1 MPQLPPTP
9 VDIASEMAKVLKS
22 TIIAACP
29 RVGKGVVVSKAIAF
43 LKQLYPDLEIWL
55 IDPKDEPSELHYW
68 LAIDSDKRCHFD
80 LRPYDADIEK
90 ATSSFE
96 AFLIRFNGS
105 ACSRKLLIIDEFVML
120 NQKCDSSFMTRLK
133 DFLVGICSSGELS
146 PDQALGRFVWVITQ
160 SPFTK
165 DLGFKTRAAIST
177 FQRVF
182 LLNTASIQLYAIA
195 MSAGFIPNQPEKEI
209 TELLSVTGRVFYY
222 SRSNSWHPG
231 VEVSISTL
239 PELGSGVDQPSPIA
253 EAPKTEFEPEPEVEI
268 DRSDI
273 QVQKPTLE
281 ELLEGIDVDSLQ
293 LRPARKICGRLTPPI
308 VQKVNGKDAPLS
320 WLRSQIKSRLSE
332 KPTEVVPVI
341 QEILKAS

>member
-1 MPQLPPTP
+1 
-9 VDIASEMAKVLKS
+9 MAKVLKS
-22 TIIAACP
+22 TIIAASP

-68 LAIDSDKRCHFD
+68 LAIDPDKRCHFD

-90 ATSSFE
+90 ATQTFE

-182 LLNTASIQLYAIA
+182 LLNTASLQLYSIA
-195 MSAGFIPNQPEKEI
+195 MSSGFIPNQPEKEI
-209 TELLSVTGRVFYY
+209 TDLLSVTGRVFYY
-222 SRSNSWHPG
+222 SRSNSWHPIPNY
-231 VEVSISTL
+231 ELDLPPQTQSQAST
-239 PELGSGVDQPSPIA
+239 
-253 EAPKTEFEPEPEVEI
+253 
-268 DRSDI
+268 R
-273 QVQKPTLE
+273 TLE
-281 ELLEGIDVDSLQ
+281 PVQASEDSEQVVDKTVNDLKVSDDLGEPLKTIWLYAKKKGEVIKASEVQRDNTTMKSVPTKKIRQYFGLLFDLGYGELEGEGD
-293 LRPARKICGRLTPPI
+293 RL
-308 VQKVNGKDAPLS
+308 GFRAY
-320 WLRSQIKSRLSE
+320 
-332 KPTEVVPVI
+332 
-341 QEILKAS
+341 

>member
-1 MPQLPPTP
+1 
-9 VDIASEMAKVLKS
+9 MAKVLKS
-22 TIIAACP
+22 TLIAASP
-29 RVGKGVVVSKAIAF
+29 RVGKGVVVSKALAF

-68 LAIDSDKRCHFD
+68 LAIDPDKRCHFD

-90 ATSSFE
+90 ATQTFE

-133 DFLVGICSSGELS
+133 DFIVGICSSGELS

-182 LLNTASIQLYAIA
+182 LLNTASLQLYVIA
-195 MSAGFIPNQPEKEI
+195 LSAGFIPNQPEKEI
-209 TELLSVTGRVFYY
+209 TEMLSVTGRVFYY
-222 SRSNSWHPG
+222 SRSNSWHPVPNYDLDLPPQSQTLSSIRTIEPVQLSSDSEQVVDKTVTELKVSDDLG
-231 VEVSISTL
+231 EPLKTIWLYAKKKGKVIKASEVQRDTSTMKSVPTKKIRQYFGL
-239 PELGSGVDQPSPIA
+239 LFDLGYG
-253 EAPKTEFEPEPEVEI
+253 E
-268 DRSDI
+268 
-273 QVQKPTLE
+273 
-281 ELLEGIDVDSLQ
+281 LEGEGD
-293 LRPARKICGRLTPPI
+293 RL
-308 VQKVNGKDAPLS
+308 GFRAY
-320 WLRSQIKSRLSE
+320 
-332 KPTEVVPVI
+332 
-341 QEILKAS
+341 

>member
-1 MPQLPPTP
+1 
-9 VDIASEMAKVLKS
+9 MAKVLKS
-22 TIIAACP
+22 TIIAASP

-55 IDPKDEPSELHYW
+55 IDPKDEPSERHYW
-68 LAIDSDKRCHFD
+68 LAIDPDKRCHFD

-90 ATSSFE
+90 ATQTFE

-182 LLNTASIQLYAIA
+182 LLNTASLQLYSIA
-195 MSAGFIPNQPEKEI
+195 MSAGFIPNQLEKEI
-209 TELLSVTGRVFYY
+209 TDLLSVTGRVFYY
-222 SRSNSWHPG
+222 SRSNSWHPIPNY
-231 VEVSISTL
+231 ELDLPPQTQSQSST
-239 PELGSGVDQPSPIA
+239 
-253 EAPKTEFEPEPEVEI
+253 
-268 DRSDI
+268 R
-273 QVQKPTLE
+273 TLE
-281 ELLEGIDVDSLQ
+281 PVQASGDSEQVVDKTVNDLKVSDDLGEPLKTIWLYAKKKGEVIKASEVQRDNSSLKSVPTKKIRQYFGLLFDLGYGELEGEGD
-293 LRPARKICGRLTPPI
+293 RL
-308 VQKVNGKDAPLS
+308 GFRAY
-320 WLRSQIKSRLSE
+320 
-332 KPTEVVPVI
+332 
-341 QEILKAS
+341 

>member
-1 MPQLPPTP
+1 M
-9 VDIASEMAKVLKS
+9 DIALEMAKVLKS
-22 TIIAACP
+22 TLIAASP
-29 RVGKGVVVSKAIAF
+29 RVGKGVVVSKALAF

-68 LAIDSDKRCHFD
+68 LAIDPDKRCHFD

-90 ATSSFE
+90 ATQTFE

-133 DFLVGICSSGELS
+133 DFIVGICSSGELS

-182 LLNTASIQLYAIA
+182 LLNTASLQLYVIA
-195 MSAGFIPNQPEKEI
+195 LSAGFIPNQPEKEI
-209 TELLSVTGRVFYY
+209 TEMLSVTGRVFYY
-222 SRSNSWHPG
+222 SRSNSWHPVPNYDLDLPPQSQTLSSIRTIEPVQLSSDSEQVVDKTVTELKVSDDLG
-231 VEVSISTL
+231 EPLKTIWLYAKKKGKVIKAYEVQRDTSTMKSVPTKKIRQYFGL
-239 PELGSGVDQPSPIA
+239 LFDLGYG
-253 EAPKTEFEPEPEVEI
+253 E
-268 DRSDI
+268 
-273 QVQKPTLE
+273 
-281 ELLEGIDVDSLQ
+281 LEGEGD
-293 LRPARKICGRLTPPI
+293 RL
-308 VQKVNGKDAPLS
+308 GFRAY
-320 WLRSQIKSRLSE
+320 
-332 KPTEVVPVI
+332 
-341 QEILKAS
+341 

>member
-1 MPQLPPTP
+1 MAQLPPTP

-68 LAIDSDKRCHFD
+68 LAIAPDKRCHFD

-90 ATSSFE
+90 ATQTFE

-133 DFLVGICSSGELS
+133 DFIVGICSSGELS

-195 MSAGFIPNQPEKEI
+195 LSARFIPNQPEKEI
-209 TELLSVTGRVFYY
+209 TEMLSVTGRVFYY
-222 SRSNSWHPG
+222 SRSNSWHP
-231 VEVSISTL
+231 VPNYELALPPETQLNSIL
-239 PELGSGVDQPSPIA
+239 NP
-253 EAPKTEFEPEPEVEI
+253 
-268 DRSDI
+268 
-273 QVQKPTLE
+273 
-281 ELLEGIDVDSLQ
+281 
-293 LRPARKICGRLTPPI
+293 
-308 VQKVNGKDAPLS
+308 NH
-320 WLRSQIKSRLSE
+320 
-332 KPTEVVPVI
+332 
-341 QEILKAS
+341 

>member
-1 MPQLPPTP
+1 
-9 VDIASEMAKVLKS
+9 MAKVLKS
-22 TIIAACP
+22 SIIAASP

-68 LAIDSDKRCHFD
+68 LAIDPDKRCHFD

-90 ATSSFE
+90 ATQTFE
-96 AFLIRFNGS
+96 AFLIRFNGEAS
-105 ACSRKLLIIDEFVML
+105 SRKLLIIDEFVML

-182 LLNTASIQLYAIA
+182 LLNTASLQLYSIA

-209 TELLSVTGRVFYY
+209 IDLLSVTGRVFYY
-222 SRSNSWHPG
+222 SRSNSWHPVPNYELDLSPQTQSQASTRIIEPVQSSG
-231 VEVSISTL
+231 DSEQVVDKTVNDLKVSDDLGEPLRTVWLYAKKKGEVIKASDVQRDNSTMKSVPTKKIRQYFGL
-239 PELGSGVDQPSPIA
+239 LFDLGYG
-253 EAPKTEFEPEPEVEI
+253 E
-268 DRSDI
+268 
-273 QVQKPTLE
+273 
-281 ELLEGIDVDSLQ
+281 LEGEGD
-293 LRPARKICGRLTPPI
+293 RL
-308 VQKVNGKDAPLS
+308 GFRAY
-320 WLRSQIKSRLSE
+320 
-332 KPTEVVPVI
+332 
-341 QEILKAS
+341 

>member
-1 MPQLPPTP
+1 MPQLPQTP

-55 IDPKDEPSELHYW
+55 IDPKAEPSELHYW

-90 ATSSFE
+90 ATSSSE

-195 MSAGFIPNQPEKEI
+195 LSAGFIPNQPEKEI
-209 TELLSVTGRVFYY
+209 TEMLSVTGRVFYY
-222 SRSNSWHPG
+222 SRSNSWHPVPNYELALPPQTQSQSSTRIIEPVQSLG
-231 VEVSISTL
+231 ESKQVVEETVNDLKVSDDLGEPLKTIWLYAKKKGEVIKASEVQRDNSTL
-239 PELGSGVDQPSPIA
+239 KSVTTKKIRQYFGLLFDLGYG
-253 EAPKTEFEPEPEVEI
+253 E
-268 DRSDI
+268 
-273 QVQKPTLE
+273 
-281 ELLEGIDVDSLQ
+281 LEGEGD
-293 LRPARKICGRLTPPI
+293 RL
-308 VQKVNGKDAPLS
+308 GFRAY
-320 WLRSQIKSRLSE
+320 
-332 KPTEVVPVI
+332 
-341 QEILKAS
+341 

>member
-43 LKQLYPDLEIWL
+43 LQQLYPDLEIWL

-68 LAIDSDKRCHFD
+68 LAIDPDKRCHFD

-90 ATSSFE
+90 ATQTFE

-105 ACSRKLLIIDEFVML
+105 ASSRKLLIIDEFVML

-195 MSAGFIPNQPEKEI
+195 LSAGFIPNQPEKEI
-209 TELLSVTGRVFYY
+209 IEMLSVTGRVFYY
-222 SRSNSWHPG
+222 SRSNSWHP
-231 VEVSISTL
+231 VPNYELALPPQTQTQSSTL
-239 PELGSGVDQPSPIA
+239 TIELVQSSGESEQVVDETVNDLKVSDDLGEPL
-253 EAPKTEFEPEPEVEI
+253 KTIWLYAKKKGEVIKASE
-268 DRSDI
+268 
-273 QVQKPTLE
+273 VQRDNSTLKSVPTKKIRQYFGLLFDLGYGE
-281 ELLEGIDVDSLQ
+281 LEGEGD
-293 LRPARKICGRLTPPI
+293 RL
-308 VQKVNGKDAPLS
+308 GFRAY
-320 WLRSQIKSRLSE
+320 
-332 KPTEVVPVI
+332 
-341 QEILKAS
+341 

>member
-1 MPQLPPTP
+1 
-9 VDIASEMAKVLKS
+9 MAKVLKS
-22 TIIAACP
+22 TLIAASP
-29 RVGKGVVVSKAIAF
+29 RVGKGVVVSKALAF

-68 LAIDSDKRCHFD
+68 LAIDPDKRCHFD

-90 ATSSFE
+90 ATQTFE

-133 DFLVGICSSGELS
+133 DFIVGICSSGELS

-182 LLNTASIQLYAIA
+182 LLNTASLQLYVIA
-195 MSAGFIPNQPEKEI
+195 LSAGFIPNQPEKEI
-209 TELLSVTGRVFYY
+209 TEMLSVTGRVFYY
-222 SRSNSWHPG
+222 SRSNSWHPVHNYDLDLPPQSQTLSSIRTIEPVQLSSDSEQVVDKTVTELKVSDDLG
-231 VEVSISTL
+231 EPLKTIWLYAKKKGKVIKASEVQRDTSTMKSVPTKKIRQYFGL
-239 PELGSGVDQPSPIA
+239 LFDLGYG
-253 EAPKTEFEPEPEVEI
+253 E
-268 DRSDI
+268 
-273 QVQKPTLE
+273 
-281 ELLEGIDVDSLQ
+281 LEGEGD
-293 LRPARKICGRLTPPI
+293 RL
-308 VQKVNGKDAPLS
+308 GFRAD
-320 WLRSQIKSRLSE
+320 
-332 KPTEVVPVI
+332 
-341 QEILKAS
+341 

>member
-1 MPQLPPTP
+1 L
-9 VDIASEMAKVLKS
+9 AKVLKS
-22 TIIAACP
+22 TLIAASP

-68 LAIDSDKRCHFD
+68 LAIDPDKRCHFD

-90 ATSSFE
+90 ATQTFE
-96 AFLIRFNGS
+96 AFLIRFNGL

-182 LLNTASIQLYAIA
+182 LLNTASLQLYSIA

-222 SRSNSWHPG
+222 SRSNSWHPIPHYELDSPPQTQPQTSTRTIESVQPLLDSEQAIDKTVNDLKVSDDLG
-231 VEVSISTL
+231 EPLKTVWLYAKKKGEVIKASEVQRDNSTL
-239 PELGSGVDQPSPIA
+239 KSV
-253 EAPKTEFEPEPEVEI
+253 
-268 DRSDI
+268 
-273 QVQKPTLE
+273 PTKKIRQYFGLLFDFGYGE
-281 ELLEGIDVDSLQ
+281 LEGEGD
-293 LRPARKICGRLTPPI
+293 RL
-308 VQKVNGKDAPLS
+308 GFRAY
-320 WLRSQIKSRLSE
+320 
-332 KPTEVVPVI
+332 
-341 QEILKAS
+341 

>member
-9 VDIASEMAKVLKS
+9 VDIALEMAKILKS

-55 IDPKDEPSELHYW
+55 IDPKDEPSERHYW
-68 LAIDSDKRCHFD
+68 LAIDPDKRCHFD

-90 ATSSFE
+90 ATQTFE

-182 LLNTASIQLYAIA
+182 LLNTASIQLYSIA

-209 TELLSVTGRVFYY
+209 TEMLSATGRVFYY
-222 SRSNSWHPG
+222 SRSNSWHPVPNYELALPPQTQSSTRIIEPVQSSEESEQVVDKTINDLKVSDDLG
-231 VEVSISTL
+231 EPLKTIWLYAKKKGEVIKASEVQRDNSTL
-239 PELGSGVDQPSPIA
+239 KSVPTKKIRQYFGLLFDLGYG
-253 EAPKTEFEPEPEVEI
+253 E
-268 DRSDI
+268 
-273 QVQKPTLE
+273 
-281 ELLEGIDVDSLQ
+281 LEGESD
-293 LRPARKICGRLTPPI
+293 RL
-308 VQKVNGKDAPLS
+308 GFRAY
-320 WLRSQIKSRLSE
+320 
-332 KPTEVVPVI
+332 
-341 QEILKAS
+341 

>member
-1 MPQLPPTP
+1 
-9 VDIASEMAKVLKS
+9 MAKVLKS
-22 TIIAACP
+22 TLIAASP
-29 RVGKGVVVSKAIAF
+29 RVGKGVVVSKALAF

-68 LAIDSDKRCHFD
+68 LAIDPDKRCHFD

-90 ATSSFE
+90 ATQTFE

-133 DFLVGICSSGELS
+133 DFIVGICSSGELS

-182 LLNTASIQLYAIA
+182 LLNTASLQLYAIA
-195 MSAGFIPNQPEKEI
+195 LSAGFIPNQPEKEI
-209 TELLSVTGRVFYY
+209 TEMLSVTGRVFYY
-222 SRSNSWHPG
+222 SRSNSWHPVPNYDLDLPPQSQTLSSIRTIEPVQLSSDSEQVVDKTVTELKVSDDLG
-231 VEVSISTL
+231 EPLKTIWLYAKKKGEVIKASEVQRDTSTMKSVPTKKIRQYFGL
-239 PELGSGVDQPSPIA
+239 LFDLGYG
-253 EAPKTEFEPEPEVEI
+253 E
-268 DRSDI
+268 
-273 QVQKPTLE
+273 
-281 ELLEGIDVDSLQ
+281 LEGEGD
-293 LRPARKICGRLTPPI
+293 RL
-308 VQKVNGKDAPLS
+308 GFRAY
-320 WLRSQIKSRLSE
+320 
-332 KPTEVVPVI
+332 
-341 QEILKAS
+341 

>member
-1 MPQLPPTP
+1 
-9 VDIASEMAKVLKS
+9 MAKVLKS
-22 TIIAACP
+22 TLIAASP
-29 RVGKGVVVSKAIAF
+29 RVGKGVVVSKALAF

-68 LAIDSDKRCHFD
+68 LAIDPDKRCHFD

-90 ATSSFE
+90 ATQTFE

-133 DFLVGICSSGELS
+133 DFIVGICSSGELS

-182 LLNTASIQLYAIA
+182 LLNTASLQLYVIA
-195 MSAGFIPNQPEKEI
+195 LSAGFIPNQPEKEI
-209 TELLSVTGRVFYY
+209 TEMLSVTGRVFYY
-222 SRSNSWHPG
+222 SRSNSWHPVPNYDLDLPPQSQTLSSIRTIEPVQLSSDSEQVLDKTVTELKVSDDLG
-231 VEVSISTL
+231 EPLKTIWLYAKKKGKVIKASEVQRDTSTMKSVPTKKIRQYFGL
-239 PELGSGVDQPSPIA
+239 LFDLGYG
-253 EAPKTEFEPEPEVEI
+253 E
-268 DRSDI
+268 
-273 QVQKPTLE
+273 
-281 ELLEGIDVDSLQ
+281 LEGEGD
-293 LRPARKICGRLTPPI
+293 RL
-308 VQKVNGKDAPLS
+308 GFRAY
-320 WLRSQIKSRLSE
+320 
-332 KPTEVVPVI
+332 
-341 QEILKAS
+341 

>member
-9 VDIASEMAKVLKS
+9 VDIAQEMAKVLKS
-22 TIIAACP
+22 TIIAASP

-68 LAIDSDKRCHFD
+68 LAVDPDKRCHFD

-90 ATSSFE
+90 ATQIFE

-182 LLNTASIQLYAIA
+182 LLNTASLQLYSIA

-222 SRSNSWHPG
+222 SRSNSWHPIPNYELDLPPQTQPQASTRTIEHVQTSADSEQVVDKTVNDLKVSDDLG
-231 VEVSISTL
+231 EPLKTIWLYAKKKGEVIKASEVQRDNSTL
-239 PELGSGVDQPSPIA
+239 KSVPTKKIRQYFGLLFDLGYG
-253 EAPKTEFEPEPEVEI
+253 E
-268 DRSDI
+268 
-273 QVQKPTLE
+273 
-281 ELLEGIDVDSLQ
+281 LEGEGD
-293 LRPARKICGRLTPPI
+293 RL
-308 VQKVNGKDAPLS
+308 GFRAY
-320 WLRSQIKSRLSE
+320 
-332 KPTEVVPVI
+332 
-341 QEILKAS
+341 

>member
-1 MPQLPPTP
+1 
-9 VDIASEMAKVLKS
+9 VDIALEMAKVLKS
-22 TIIAACP
+22 TLIAASP
-29 RVGKGVVVSKAIAF
+29 RVGKGVVVSKALAF

-68 LAIDSDKRCHFD
+68 LAIDPDKRCHFD

-90 ATSSFE
+90 ATQTFE

-133 DFLVGICSSGELS
+133 DFIVGICSSGELS

-182 LLNTASIQLYAIA
+182 LLNTASLQLYVIA
-195 MSAGFIPNQPEKEI
+195 LSAGFIPNQPEKEI
-209 TELLSVTGRVFYY
+209 TEMLSVTGRVFYY
-222 SRSNSWHPG
+222 SRSNSWHPVPNYDLDLPPQSQTLSSIRTIEPVQLSSDSEQVVDKTVTELKVSDDLG
-231 VEVSISTL
+231 EPLKTIWLYAKKKGKVIKASEVQRDTSTMKSVPTKKIRQYFGL
-239 PELGSGVDQPSPIA
+239 LFDLGYG
-253 EAPKTEFEPEPEVEI
+253 E
-268 DRSDI
+268 
-273 QVQKPTLE
+273 
-281 ELLEGIDVDSLQ
+281 LEGEGD
-293 LRPARKICGRLTPPI
+293 RL
-308 VQKVNGKDAPLS
+308 GFRAY
-320 WLRSQIKSRLSE
+320 
-332 KPTEVVPVI
+332 
-341 QEILKAS
+341 

>member
-1 MPQLPPTP
+1 
-9 VDIASEMAKVLKS
+9 MAKVLKS

-68 LAIDSDKRCHFD
+68 LAIDPDKRCHFD

-90 ATSSFE
+90 ATQTFE

-120 NQKCDSSFMTRLK
+120 NQKCDSAFMTRLK

-209 TELLSVTGRVFYY
+209 TEMLSVTGRVFYY
-222 SRSNSWHPG
+222 SRSNSWHPVPNYELDLPPQTQSQSSTRTIEPVQASG
-231 VEVSISTL
+231 ESEQVVDETVNNLKVSNDLGEPLKTIWLYAKKKGEVIKASEVQRDNSTL
-239 PELGSGVDQPSPIA
+239 KSVSTKRMLRSHGSGH
-253 EAPKTEFEPEPEVEI
+253 
-268 DRSDI
+268 R
-273 QVQKPTLE
+273 
-281 ELLEGIDVDSLQ
+281 
-293 LRPARKICGRLTPPI
+293 
-308 VQKVNGKDAPLS
+308 
-320 WLRSQIKSRLSE
+320 
-332 KPTEVVPVI
+332 
-341 QEILKAS
+341 

>member
-9 VDIASEMAKVLKS
+9 VDIALEMAKILKS

-80 LRPYDADIEK
+80 LRPYDADMEK
-90 ATSSFE
+90 ATQTFE

-182 LLNTASIQLYAIA
+182 LLNTASLQLYVIA
-195 MSAGFIPNQPEKEI
+195 LSAGFIPNQPEKEI
-209 TELLSVTGRVFYY
+209 TEMLSVTGRVFYY
-222 SRSNSWHPG
+222 SRSNSWHPVPNYDLDLPPQSQTLSSIRTIEPVQLSSDSEQVVDKTVTELKVLDDLG
-231 VEVSISTL
+231 EPLKTIWLYAKKKGKVIKAYEVQRDTSTMKSVPTKKIRQYFGL
-239 PELGSGVDQPSPIA
+239 LFDLGYG
-253 EAPKTEFEPEPEVEI
+253 E
-268 DRSDI
+268 
-273 QVQKPTLE
+273 
-281 ELLEGIDVDSLQ
+281 LEGEGD
-293 LRPARKICGRLTPPI
+293 RL
-308 VQKVNGKDAPLS
+308 GFRAY
-320 WLRSQIKSRLSE
+320 
-332 KPTEVVPVI
+332 
-341 QEILKAS
+341 

>member
-1 MPQLPPTP
+1 MAQLPPTP

-68 LAIDSDKRCHFD
+68 LAIAPDKRCHFD

-90 ATSSFE
+90 ATQTFE

-133 DFLVGICSSGELS
+133 DFIVGICSSGELS

-195 MSAGFIPNQPEKEI
+195 LSARFIPNQPEKEI
-209 TELLSVTGRVFYY
+209 TEMLSVTGRVFYY
-222 SRSNSWHPG
+222 SRSNSWHPVPNYELALPPETQTQSSTRTIELVQASG
-231 VEVSISTL
+231 EREPVVEETVNDLKVSDDLGEPLKTIWLYAKKKGEVIKASEAQRDNSTL
-239 PELGSGVDQPSPIA
+239 KSVTTKKIRQYFGLLFDLGYG
-253 EAPKTEFEPEPEVEI
+253 E
-268 DRSDI
+268 
-273 QVQKPTLE
+273 
-281 ELLEGIDVDSLQ
+281 LEGEGD
-293 LRPARKICGRLTPPI
+293 RL
-308 VQKVNGKDAPLS
+308 GFRAY
-320 WLRSQIKSRLSE
+320 
-332 KPTEVVPVI
+332 
-341 QEILKAS
+341 

>member
-1 MPQLPPTP
+1 L
-9 VDIASEMAKVLKS
+9 AKVLKS
-22 TIIAACP
+22 TLIAASP
-29 RVGKGVVVSKAIAF
+29 RVGKGVVVSKAITF

-68 LAIDSDKRCHFD
+68 LAIDPDKRCHFD

-90 ATSSFE
+90 ATQTFE

-182 LLNTASIQLYAIA
+182 LLNTASLQLYSIA

-209 TELLSVTGRVFYY
+209 IDLLSVTGRVFYY
-222 SRSNSWHPG
+222 SRSNSWHP
-231 VEVSISTL
+231 VPNYELDLPPQTQSQSSI
-239 PELGSGVDQPSPIA
+239 
-253 EAPKTEFEPEPEVEI
+253 
-268 DRSDI
+268 R
-273 QVQKPTLE
+273 TLE
-281 ELLEGIDVDSLQ
+281 SIHSSGASGQVVDKTVNDLKVSDDLGEPLKTIWLYAKKKGEVIKASEVQRDNSTMKSVPTKKIRQYFGLLFDLGYGELEGEGD
-293 LRPARKICGRLTPPI
+293 RL
-308 VQKVNGKDAPLS
+308 GFRAY
-320 WLRSQIKSRLSE
+320 
-332 KPTEVVPVI
+332 
-341 QEILKAS
+341 

>member
-9 VDIASEMAKVLKS
+9 VDIALEMAKILKS

-68 LAIDSDKRCHFD
+68 LAIDLDKRCHFD
-80 LRPYDADIEK
+80 LRPYDADIKK
-90 ATSSFE
+90 ATQTFE

-105 ACSRKLLIIDEFVML
+105 NSSRKLLIIDEFVML

-182 LLNTASIQLYAIA
+182 LLNTASIQLYSIA

-209 TELLSVTGRVFYY
+209 TEMLSVTGRVFYY
-222 SRSNSWHPG
+222 SRSNSWHP
-231 VEVSISTL
+231 V
-239 PELGSGVDQPSPIA
+239 PNYELPSPSQNQPKIRVINA
-253 EAPKTEFEPEPEVEI
+253 ETKQIVHKEPLTNKETVELKVSDNLAEPLKTIWLYCKEQGDWVTTKKMYQASKAVLKGKSVEQIRQYFGILSDRGYGEI
-268 DRSDI
+268 D
-273 QVQKPTLE
+273 E
-281 ELLEGIDVDSLQ
+281 E
-293 LRPARKICGRLTPPI
+293 
-308 VQKVNGKDAPLS
+308 GKSPSA
-320 WLRSQIKSRLSE
+320 
-332 KPTEVVPVI
+332 VVFR
-341 QEILKAS
+341 AY

>member
-1 MPQLPPTP
+1 MPQLPQTP

-68 LAIDSDKRCHFD
+68 LAIAPDKRCHFD

-90 ATSSFE
+90 ATQTFE

-133 DFLVGICSSGELS
+133 DFIVGICSSGELS

-195 MSAGFIPNQPEKEI
+195 LSARFIPNQPEKEI
-209 TELLSVTGRVFYY
+209 TEMLSVTGRVFYY
-222 SRSNSWHPG
+222 SRSNSWHPVPNYELALPPETQTQSSTRTIELVQASG
-231 VEVSISTL
+231 EREPVVEETVNDLKVSDDLGEPLKTIWLYAKKKGEVIKASEAQRDNSTL
-239 PELGSGVDQPSPIA
+239 KSVTTKKIRQYFGLLFDLGYG
-253 EAPKTEFEPEPEVEI
+253 E
-268 DRSDI
+268 
-273 QVQKPTLE
+273 
-281 ELLEGIDVDSLQ
+281 LEGEGD
-293 LRPARKICGRLTPPI
+293 RL
-308 VQKVNGKDAPLS
+308 GFRAY
-320 WLRSQIKSRLSE
+320 
-332 KPTEVVPVI
+332 
-341 QEILKAS
+341 

>member
-1 MPQLPPTP
+1 
-9 VDIASEMAKVLKS
+9 VDIALEMAKVLKS
-22 TIIAACP
+22 TLIAASP
-29 RVGKGVVVSKAIAF
+29 RVGKGVVVSKALAF

-68 LAIDSDKRCHFD
+68 LAIDPDKRCHFD

-90 ATSSFE
+90 ATQTFE

-133 DFLVGICSSGELS
+133 DFIVGICSSGELS

-182 LLNTASIQLYAIA
+182 LLNTASLQLYAIA
-195 MSAGFIPNQPEKEI
+195 LSAGFIPNQPEKEI
-209 TELLSVTGRVFYY
+209 TEMLSVTGRVFYY
-222 SRSNSWHPG
+222 SRSNSWHPVPNYDLDLPPQSQTLSSIRTIEPVQLSSDSEQVVDKTVTELKVSDDLG
-231 VEVSISTL
+231 EPLKTIWLYAKKKGEVIKASEVQRDTSTMKSVPTKKIRQYFGL
-239 PELGSGVDQPSPIA
+239 LFDLGYG
-253 EAPKTEFEPEPEVEI
+253 E
-268 DRSDI
+268 
-273 QVQKPTLE
+273 
-281 ELLEGIDVDSLQ
+281 LEGEGD
-293 LRPARKICGRLTPPI
+293 RL
-308 VQKVNGKDAPLS
+308 GFRAY
-320 WLRSQIKSRLSE
+320 
-332 KPTEVVPVI
+332 
-341 QEILKAS
+341 

>member
-1 MPQLPPTP
+1 
-9 VDIASEMAKVLKS
+9 MAKVLKS
-22 TIIAACP
+22 TLIAASP
-29 RVGKGVVVSKAIAF
+29 RVGKGVVVSKALAF

-68 LAIDSDKRCHFD
+68 LAIDPDKRCHFD

-90 ATSSFE
+90 ATQTFE

-133 DFLVGICSSGELS
+133 DFIVGICSSGELS

-182 LLNTASIQLYAIA
+182 LLNTASLQLYVIA
-195 MSAGFIPNQPEKEI
+195 LSAGFIPNQPEKEI
-209 TELLSVTGRVFYY
+209 TEMLSVTGRVFYY
-222 SRSNSWHPG
+222 SRSNSWHPVPNYDLDLPPQSQTLSSIRTIEPVQLSSDSEQVVDKTVTELKVSDDLG
-231 VEVSISTL
+231 EPLKTIWLYAKKKGKVIKAYEVQRDTSTMKSVPTKKIRQYFGL
-239 PELGSGVDQPSPIA
+239 LFDLGYG
-253 EAPKTEFEPEPEVEI
+253 E
-268 DRSDI
+268 
-273 QVQKPTLE
+273 
-281 ELLEGIDVDSLQ
+281 LEGEGD
-293 LRPARKICGRLTPPI
+293 RL
-308 VQKVNGKDAPLS
+308 GFRAY
-320 WLRSQIKSRLSE
+320 
-332 KPTEVVPVI
+332 
-341 QEILKAS
+341 

>member
-1 MPQLPPTP
+1 
-9 VDIASEMAKVLKS
+9 MAKVLKS
-22 TIIAACP
+22 TIIAASP

-68 LAIDSDKRCHFD
+68 LAIDLDKRCHFD

-90 ATSSFE
+90 ATQTFE

-105 ACSRKLLIIDEFVML
+105 SSSRKLLIIDEFVML

-182 LLNTASIQLYAIA
+182 LLNTASIQLYSIA

-209 TELLSVTGRVFYY
+209 TDLLSVTGRVFYY
-222 SRSNSWHPG
+222 SRSNSWHPIPNYELDLPPQTKSQASTQTLEPVQALADCEQVVDKTVNDLKVSDDLG
-231 VEVSISTL
+231 EPLKTIWLYAKKKAEVIKASEVQRDNSTL
-239 PELGSGVDQPSPIA
+239 KSVPTKKIRQYFGLLFDLGYG
-253 EAPKTEFEPEPEVEI
+253 E
-268 DRSDI
+268 
-273 QVQKPTLE
+273 
-281 ELLEGIDVDSLQ
+281 LEGEGD
-293 LRPARKICGRLTPPI
+293 RL
-308 VQKVNGKDAPLS
+308 GFRAY
-320 WLRSQIKSRLSE
+320 
-332 KPTEVVPVI
+332 
-341 QEILKAS
+341 